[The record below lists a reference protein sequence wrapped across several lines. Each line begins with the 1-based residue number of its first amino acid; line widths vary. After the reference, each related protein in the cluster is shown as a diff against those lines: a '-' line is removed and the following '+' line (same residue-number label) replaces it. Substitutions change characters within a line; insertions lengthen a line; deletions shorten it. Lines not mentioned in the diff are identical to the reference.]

1 MATANSK
8 VKFAYTTA
16 AAYANLQTTDPNTI
30 YFLAD
35 TQQIFLGSINYAPSE
50 PYATDNVAGT
60 IKTNSDIGIS
70 TDVDGKLQIS
80 GLMGNTSA
88 NSGLYYPVTLTPESV
103 GRNSILISDATGINL
118 TSRSFSIVAGTG
130 ITLKSSAAAGSTTY
144 TVADTYDNR
153 FLCVLAINGYLTLN
167 ESTAPSY
174 VSKITSIKK
183 GDQTP
188 SLNFNAQPLSST
200 PITITV
206 DKSANPDS
214 IANSLRLYGDM
225 SGGYCN
231 MIIGQCMASRSGN
244 RSVVVGQ
251 FVDSEAAQSVLI
263 GARLYNSA
271 TSSALFGQKLINTKP
286 YSLLSGFGH
295 DSTNGPTNGVTA
307 VGQWSK
313 ITSNTRFAVGN
324 GANQDSRSNA
334 FEILDSG
341 GLVLTAPNGS
351 KWKVNVD
358 DTGNL
363 VTTSYTS

>member
-8 VKFAYTTA
+8 VKFVYTTA
-16 AAYANLQTTDPNTI
+16 TAYANLQATDPNTI

-60 IKTNSDIGIS
+60 IKTNSDVGIS
-70 TDVDGKLQIS
+70 TDSNGKLQIS
-80 GLMGNTSA
+80 GLMGNTNA
-88 NSGLYYPVTLTPESV
+88 NSGLYYPITLTPESV

-118 TSRSFSIVAGTG
+118 TNRSFSIVAGTD
-130 ITLKSSAAAGSTTY
+130 ITLKSTAAAGSTTY

-174 VSKITSIKK
+174 VSKITSIMK

-188 SLNFNAQPLSST
+188 SLDFNVQPIDTT

-206 DKSANPDS
+206 DESANPD
-214 IANSLRLYGDM
+214 IAANKLRLYGDM

-231 MIIGQCMASRSGN
+231 IIVGQCMASRSGN

-251 FVDSEAAQSVLI
+251 YIDSEAPQSVLI

-286 YSLLSGFGH
+286 YSLLSGLGH
-295 DSTNGPTNGVTA
+295 DSTNGPINGVVA
-307 VGQWSK
+307 VGRWSE
-313 ITSNTRFAVGN
+313 ITSNTQFAVGD
-324 GANQDSRSNA
+324 GIDKDSRSNS

-341 GLVLTAPNGS
+341 GIVLTAPNGS